1 MPKKTEI
8 WVFIYLC
15 LMLFEQVS
23 SRSILQT
30 NGTAEIGGS
39 FTSFLGLAKR
49 KQFSLYFSSYLG
61 ALEAVVI
68 LIFLFL
74 LETWELQVF
83 LSFWNLTCLD
93 MVMTMR

>member
-8 WVFIYLC
+8 WVFMNLC

-39 FTSFLGLAKR
+39 FTSFLDLEMR
-49 KQFSLYFSSYLG
+49 EQFSLYFLLTKETLLLSVS
-61 ALEAVVI
+61 LETLEGVVI

-74 LETWELQVF
+74 LETWKCKF
-83 LSFWNLTCLD
+83 SFCFGI
-93 MVMTMR
+93 